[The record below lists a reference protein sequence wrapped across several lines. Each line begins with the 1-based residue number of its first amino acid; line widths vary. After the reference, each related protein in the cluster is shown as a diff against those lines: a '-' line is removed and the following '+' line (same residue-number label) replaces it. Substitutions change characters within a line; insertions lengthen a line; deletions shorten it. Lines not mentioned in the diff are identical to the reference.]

1 MSVHLPSAE
10 RRAPSAAVE
19 AVQEKSASLRKE
31 VGLGALVLTQIMY
44 VVGTGWIGTAGKLGH
59 GHTAFWLLAIALF
72 FLPQAAVV
80 IWLNKQMPLEGG
92 LYQWAKLGFNDATGF
107 LTAWNLWVYTILILS
122 AFGLIVS
129 RNVAYLLG
137 PGLAWF
143 TRSNWYDALVTVL
156 LIVGVAFVTTVG
168 LRVGKWVQGIGGAAQ
183 LAAFSALILAPFIAF
198 RHGVT
203 IDRHPIQFVL
213 PAISLLSLNIFGK
226 MAMGAFSGLEYVA
239 IMAGETKD
247 PARAIARSVLIAT
260 PVIGLLFI
268 LGTASVVALVPRST
282 IDLIAPVPQTL
293 TLGWGSAGAGAAVV
307 MLVTGMLVVRHLANV
322 SFIFAGNARLPMVT
336 GWDGRLPAWFTRLDP
351 RWRTPPN
358 AISFVAGVILVF
370 SLLGLIDAGQ
380 QEAFQLLDNA
390 GGTLYGLTYL
400 VMFALPLLAPARLG
414 ARPPLWLRLAALSG
428 FAVTALYTVLNVFPI
443 IDVPNPLAFTVKIV
457 AVIVVTNLVGVLL
470 LFASRSSAERR
481 APSAETRRSRE

>member
-1 MSVHLPSAE
+1 LPSEAG
-10 RRAPSAAVE
+10 VE
-19 AVQEKSASLRKE
+19 EVKEHSKSLRRE
-31 VGLGALVLTQIMY
+31 VGVGALVLTQIMY

-59 GHTAFWLLAIALF
+59 GHTAYWLLAIAFF

-92 LYQWAKLGFNDATGF
+92 LYQWAKLGFNDTTGF
-107 LTAWNLWVYTILILS
+107 LTAWNLWVYSILILS

-129 RNVAYLLG
+129 RNLAYLLG
-137 PGLAWF
+137 SGLSWF
-143 TRSNWYDALVTVL
+143 TSSNWYDATVTVL
-156 LIVGVAFVTTVG
+156 LIIGVAIVTTLG
-168 LRVGKWVQGIGGAAQ
+168 LRVGKWIQGVGGAAQ
-183 LAAFSALILAPFIAF
+183 LAAFSALILAPFVAL

-203 IDRHPIQFVL
+203 IDRHPIELVL
-213 PAISLLSLNIFGK
+213 PALSVLSLNIFGK

-247 PARAIARSVLIAT
+247 PARAIGRSVLIAT

-268 LGTASVVALVPRST
+268 LGTASVVALVPKTT

-293 TLGWGSAGAGAAVV
+293 TLGWGSAGAGALVM
-307 MLVTGMLVVRHLANV
+307 MLVTGMLLVRHVANV

-336 GWDGRLPAWFTRLDP
+336 GWDGRLPAWFTRLDA
-351 RWRTPPN
+351 RWRTPRN
-358 AISFVAGVILVF
+358 AIFFVAGVILVF

-400 VMFALPLLAPARLG
+400 VMFALPLFAPARLG

-428 FAVTALYTVLNVFPI
+428 FGVTLVYVVLNVLPI
-443 IDVPNPLAFTVKIV
+443 IDVPNPFAFTAKIV
-457 AVIVVTNLVGVLL
+457 GVIVVTNLIGAAL
-470 LFASRSSAERR
+470 LFASRR
-481 APSAETRRSRE
+481 APSPERQAPSFRG